1 MLHDSVSF
9 LRWAVFLTVRH
20 GVTRM
25 AGIFQLTP
33 RKCAVNRYSLNR
45 RLRCSGCVS
54 VAWSKS
60 KTTEYRTCNTIAS
73 PEYQIAKIMF
83 WMQCY
88 HTPCQLVGSTS
99 LQRWH
104 RICYSDDNEG
114 SRACLIP
121 KLGWLS
127 ILARAWMSDL
137 GVKMEELMLPSLID
151 ICFDYW
157 DGRVLAGN
165 IALFFLQKSKAGR
178 FCGAGEWPLVLP
190 FPVFPSH
197 APPNPCEPHL

>member
-1 MLHDSVSF
+1 MQWTDIHSIV
-9 LRWAVFLTVRH
+9 VH
-20 GVTRM
+20 GVQ
-25 AGIFQLTP
+25 A
-33 RKCAVNRYSLNR
+33 
-45 RLRCSGCVS
+45 VS

-60 KTTEYRTCNTIAS
+60 KTTEYGMCNTIAS

-104 RICYSDDNEG
+104 RICYSDDNKG

-127 ILARAWMSDL
+127 ILAGAWISDL
-137 GVKMEELMLPSLID
+137 GVKMEELMFPSLIG

-157 DGRVLAGN
+157 DVE
-165 IALFFLQKSKAGR
+165 S
-178 FCGAGEWPLVLP
+178 WPEILSYFSFRSPKQGGSVELESDHWP
-190 FPVFPSH
+190 CPVFPYNS
-197 APPNPCEPHL
+197 PPNPCEPNL